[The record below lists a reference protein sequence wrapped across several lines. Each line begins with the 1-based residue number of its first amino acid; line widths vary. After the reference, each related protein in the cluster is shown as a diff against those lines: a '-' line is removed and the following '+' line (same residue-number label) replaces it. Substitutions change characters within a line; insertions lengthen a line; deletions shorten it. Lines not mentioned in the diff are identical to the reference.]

1 MSILSRFQ
9 DIISS
14 NVNALLD
21 RMEDP
26 EKMIDQYLRNM
37 SNDLAEVKKN
47 TASVMAEETKA
58 KRLVDEN
65 EAEVI
70 KYEELAKK
78 AIKSGSD
85 EDARIFLSKKQEL
98 EDIGV
103 GLAKT
108 YATAHENT
116 SKMRQMHDKLASDIE
131 KLKQRQSMLK
141 AQISV
146 ADTQEKINKANQS
159 VGKTKGSIGSFK
171 RMEDKISER
180 LDQADA
186 MAELNEEPEDE
197 AKSLEEKYA
206 DHRESAAVED
216 ELERMKQ
223 AMGLVEEKAKEA
235 EDTE

>member
-58 KRLVDEN
+58 KRLVAEN
-65 EAEVI
+65 EAEVA

-78 AIKSGSD
+78 AIKSSND
-85 EDARIFLSKKQEL
+85 DDARVFLAKKQEL

-103 GLAKT
+103 NLAKT
-108 YATAHENT
+108 YATAHENS
-116 SKMRQMHDKLASDIE
+116 SKMRQMHDKLASDID

-159 VGKTKGSIGSFK
+159 VGKTQGSVGSFK
-171 RMEDKISER
+171 RMEDKISQR

-186 MAELNEEPEDE
+186 MAELNEEPEDD
-197 AKSLEEKYA
+197 AKNLEEKYA
-206 DHRESAAVED
+206 DKHESAAVED

-223 AMGLVEEKAKEA
+223 AMGLVEEKVE
-235 EDTE
+235 EETE

>member
-37 SNDLAEVKKN
+37 SNDLAEVKEN
-47 TASVMAEETKA
+47 TASVMAEERRS

-65 EAEVI
+65 EAEVV

-78 AIKSGSD
+78 ALKAGNED
-85 EDARIFLSKKQEL
+85 DARVFLGKKQDL
-98 EDIGV
+98 EDVGV
-103 GLAKT
+103 DLAKT
-108 YATAHENT
+108 YATAQENA
-116 SKMRQMHDKLASDIE
+116 SKMRQMHDKLAADIE
-131 KLKQRQSMLK
+131 TLKSRQSMLK

-146 ADTQEKINKANQS
+146 ADTKEKINKANES
-159 VGKTKGSIGSFK
+159 VGKAKGSVGSFK
-171 RMEDKISER
+171 RMEEKISER

-197 AKSLEEKYA
+197 AKSLESKYA
-206 DHRESAAVED
+206 SKHESAAVED
-216 ELERMKQ
+216 ELKRMKEE
-223 AMGLVEEKAKEA
+223 MGLSEEKE
-235 EDTE
+235 ED

>member
-58 KRLVDEN
+58 KRLVADN
-65 EAEVI
+65 EAEVA

-85 EDARIFLSKKQEL
+85 DDARVFLAKKQEL

-108 YATAHENT
+108 YATAHENA

-159 VGKTKGSIGSFK
+159 VGKTQGSIGSFK

-206 DHRESAAVED
+206 EHRESAAVED

-223 AMGLVEEKAKEA
+223 AMGLVEEKAE

>member
-26 EKMIDQYLRNM
+26 EKMIDQYLRNL
-37 SNDLAEVKKN
+37 SKDLAEVKQN

-65 EAEVI
+65 QADVA

-78 AIKSGSD
+78 AIKAGQD
-85 EDARIFLSKKQEL
+85 DDARVFLTKKQEL

-103 GLAKT
+103 SLAKT
-108 YATAHENT
+108 YATAHENA

-146 ADTQEKINKANQS
+146 ADTKEKINQANQS
-159 VGKTKGSIGSFK
+159 IGKTQGSIGSFK
-171 RMEDKISER
+171 RMEEKISAR

-197 AKSLEEKYA
+197 AKQLEQKYA
-206 DHRESAAVED
+206 QKHESAAVED
-216 ELERMKQ
+216 ELARMKQ
-223 AMGLVEEKAKEA
+223 ALGLADQEESE
-235 EDTE
+235 

>member
-58 KRLVDEN
+58 KRLVAEN
-65 EAEVI
+65 EAEVA

-78 AIKSGSD
+78 AIKSSND
-85 EDARIFLSKKQEL
+85 DDARVFLAKKQEL

-103 GLAKT
+103 NLAKT
-108 YATAHENT
+108 YATAQENS
-116 SKMRQMHDKLASDIE
+116 SKMRQMHDKLASDID

-146 ADTQEKINKANQS
+146 ADTQEKINQANQS
-159 VGKTKGSIGSFK
+159 VGKTQGSIGSFK
-171 RMEDKISER
+171 RMEDKISQR

-186 MAELNEEPEDE
+186 LAELNEEPEDD

-206 DHRESAAVED
+206 DNRESAAVED

-223 AMGLVEEKAKEA
+223 AMGLVEEKPE

>member
-26 EKMIDQYLRNM
+26 EKMIDQYLRNL
-37 SNDLAEVKKN
+37 SKDLAEVKQN

-65 EAEVI
+65 QAEVA

-78 AIKSGSD
+78 AIKAGQD
-85 EDARIFLSKKQEL
+85 DDARVFLTKKQEL

-103 GLAKT
+103 SLAKT
-108 YATAHENT
+108 YATAHENA

-141 AQISV
+141 AQVSV
-146 ADTQEKINKANQS
+146 ADTKEKINQANQS
-159 VGKTKGSIGSFK
+159 IGKTQGSIGSFK
-171 RMEDKISER
+171 RMEEKISAR

-197 AKSLEEKYA
+197 AKQLEQKYA
-206 DHRESAAVED
+206 QKHESAAVED
-216 ELERMKQ
+216 ELARMKQ
-223 AMGLVEEKAKEA
+223 ALGLADQEESE
-235 EDTE
+235 

>member
-1 MSILSRFQ
+1 MSILNRFQ

-14 NVNALLD
+14 NVNALFD

-58 KRLVDEN
+58 KRLVAEN
-65 EAEVI
+65 EAEVA

-78 AIKSGSD
+78 AIKSSND
-85 EDARIFLSKKQEL
+85 DDARVFLAKKQEL

-103 GLAKT
+103 NLAKT
-108 YATAHENT
+108 YATAHENS
-116 SKMRQMHDKLASDIE
+116 SKMRQMHDKLASDID

-146 ADTQEKINKANQS
+146 ADTQEKINQANQS
-159 VGKTKGSIGSFK
+159 VGKTQGSIGSFK

-186 MAELNEEPEDE
+186 MAELNEEPEDD
-197 AKSLEEKYA
+197 AKNLEEKYA
-206 DHRESAAVED
+206 DKRESAAVED

-223 AMGLVEEKAKEA
+223 AMGLVEEKTE

>member
-58 KRLVDEN
+58 KRLVADN
-65 EAEVI
+65 EAEVA

-85 EDARIFLSKKQEL
+85 DDARVFLAKKQEL

-108 YATAHENT
+108 YATAHENA

-159 VGKTKGSIGSFK
+159 VGKTQGSIGSFK

-206 DHRESAAVED
+206 EHRESAAVEA

-223 AMGLVEEKAKEA
+223 AMGLVEEKAE

>member
-26 EKMIDQYLRNM
+26 EKMIDQYLRNL
-37 SNDLAEVKKN
+37 SKDLAEVKQN

-65 EAEVI
+65 QAEVA

-78 AIKSGSD
+78 AIKSGQD
-85 EDARIFLSKKQEL
+85 DDARVFLTKKQEL

-103 GLAKT
+103 SLAKT
-108 YATAHENT
+108 YATAHENA

-141 AQISV
+141 AQVSV
-146 ADTQEKINKANQS
+146 ADTKEKINQANQS
-159 VGKTKGSIGSFK
+159 IGKTQGSIGSFK
-171 RMEDKISER
+171 RMEEKISAR

-197 AKSLEEKYA
+197 AKQLEQKYA
-206 DHRESAAVED
+206 QKHESAAVED
-216 ELERMKQ
+216 ELARMKQ
-223 AMGLVEEKAKEA
+223 ALSLADQEESE
-235 EDTE
+235 

>member
-26 EKMIDQYLRNM
+26 EKMIDQYLRNL
-37 SNDLAEVKKN
+37 SKDLAEVKQN

-65 EAEVI
+65 QAEVA

-78 AIKSGSD
+78 AIKAGQD
-85 EDARIFLSKKQEL
+85 DDARVFLTKKQEL

-103 GLAKT
+103 SLAKT
-108 YATAHENT
+108 YATAHENA

-146 ADTQEKINKANQS
+146 ADTKEKINQANQS
-159 VGKTKGSIGSFK
+159 IGKTQGSIGSFK
-171 RMEDKISER
+171 RMEEKISAR

-197 AKSLEEKYA
+197 AKQLEQKYA
-206 DHRESAAVED
+206 QKHESAAVED
-216 ELERMKQ
+216 ELARMKQ
-223 AMGLVEEKAKEA
+223 ALGLADQEESE
-235 EDTE
+235 

>member
-26 EKMIDQYLRNM
+26 EKMIDQYLRNL
-37 SNDLAEVKKN
+37 SKDLAEVKQN

-65 EAEVI
+65 QAEVA

-78 AIKSGSD
+78 AIKSGQD
-85 EDARIFLSKKQEL
+85 DDARVFLTKKQEL

-103 GLAKT
+103 SLAKT
-108 YATAHENT
+108 YATAHENA

-146 ADTQEKINKANQS
+146 ADTKEKINQANQS
-159 VGKTKGSIGSFK
+159 IGKTQGSIGSFK
-171 RMEDKISER
+171 RMEEKISAR

-197 AKSLEEKYA
+197 AKQLEQKYA
-206 DHRESAAVED
+206 QKHESAAVED
-216 ELERMKQ
+216 ELARMKQ
-223 AMGLVEEKAKEA
+223 ALGLADQEESE
-235 EDTE
+235 

>member
-26 EKMIDQYLRNM
+26 EKMIDQYLRNL
-37 SNDLAEVKKN
+37 SKDLAEVKQN

-65 EAEVI
+65 QAEVA

-78 AIKSGSD
+78 AIKAGQD
-85 EDARIFLSKKQEL
+85 DDARVFLTKKQEL

-103 GLAKT
+103 SLAKT
-108 YATAHENT
+108 YATAHENA

-146 ADTQEKINKANQS
+146 ADTKEKINQANQS
-159 VGKTKGSIGSFK
+159 IGKTQGSIGSFK
-171 RMEDKISER
+171 RMEEKISAR

-197 AKSLEEKYA
+197 AKQLEQKYA
-206 DHRESAAVED
+206 QKHESAAVEA
-216 ELERMKQ
+216 ELARMKQ
-223 AMGLVEEKAKEA
+223 ALGLADQEESE
-235 EDTE
+235 

>member
-26 EKMIDQYLRNM
+26 EKMIDQYLRNL
-37 SNDLAEVKKN
+37 SKDLAEVKQN

-65 EAEVI
+65 QAEVS

-78 AIKSGSD
+78 AIKAGQD
-85 EDARIFLSKKQEL
+85 DDARVFLTKKQEL

-103 GLAKT
+103 SLAKT
-108 YATAHENT
+108 YATAHENA

-146 ADTQEKINKANQS
+146 ADTKEKINQANQS
-159 VGKTKGSIGSFK
+159 IGKTQGSIGSFK
-171 RMEDKISER
+171 RMEEKISAR

-197 AKSLEEKYA
+197 AKQLEQKYA
-206 DHRESAAVED
+206 QKHESAAVED
-216 ELERMKQ
+216 ELARMKQ
-223 AMGLVEEKAKEA
+223 ALGLADQEESE
-235 EDTE
+235 